1 MKKGMVLP
9 AGLCFDSTFMCRSV
23 VSSYASGGRIIGEE
37 ICVAGMIA
45 VNVPWERW
53 AARPFRARGES
64 PQPCEQDCVIAI
76 FAPRMVNSRRT
87 AQSHNTLAGHR
98 C

>member
-9 AGLCFDSTFMCRSV
+9 AGLCFDSTFMHRSV

-37 ICVAGMIA
+37 ICLASMIA
-45 VNVPWERW
+45 AEDSLERW
-53 AARPFRARGES
+53 AVRPFRARGES

-76 FAPRMVNSRRT
+76 FAPRMANTRRT
-87 AQSHNTLAGHR
+87 AQSHNTLVGHR
-98 C
+98 W